1 MKREGL
7 LTVVVCFLAV
17 LVLSCSS
24 MGTRLE
30 YGGSELYYTK
40 NVTEAE
46 AKKLGDYLF
55 KGGVFSDENKG
66 TVQLDKSG
74 DTYLVR
80 MVVKEGMDK
89 DENYQKLIP
98 PFAKGVSKNVFNGAK
113 VEVQLCD
120 DKLNTLKTIPMSD

>member
-1 MKREGL
+1 MRREILPAVFICL
-7 LTVVVCFLAV
+7 LACLM
-17 LVLSCSS
+17 LSCNS

-40 NVTEAE
+40 NVTEAD
-46 AKKLGDYLF
+46 AKKLGDYL
-55 KGGVFSDENKG
+55 KSSGVFSDQNKG

-98 PFAKGVSKNVFNGAK
+98 PFAKSVSKDVFNGAK

-120 DKLNTLKTIPMSD
+120 DKLNTLKTIPMGD

>member
-1 MKREGL
+1 MKREIL
-7 LTVVVCFLAV
+7 LTIIIC
-17 LVLSCSS
+17 LVAGLMFGCNSK
-24 MGTRLE
+24 GTRLE
-30 YGGSELYYTK
+30 YKGSELYYTK

-46 AKKLGDYLF
+46 AKKLGDYLY

-120 DKLNTLKTIPMSD
+120 DKLNTLK

>member
-1 MKREGL
+1 MRREILPSVFICLLAGL
-7 LTVVVCFLAV
+7 M
-17 LVLSCSS
+17 LSCNTL
-24 MGTRLE
+24 GTRLE
-30 YGGSELYYTK
+30 YGSSELYYTK

-55 KGGVFSDENKG
+55 KTGVFADENKG
-66 TVQLDKSG
+66 TLQLDKSG

-98 PFAKGVSKNVFNGAK
+98 PFAKGVSRSVFNGAK

-120 DKLNTLKTIPMSD
+120 DKLNTLKTIQMSE